1 MMSYSKLLLAGALLI
16 GSATACSDLTGNN
29 VNAEGA
35 YQLQRVNGSVVPYT
49 YTDQNG
55 NSIYLQSDVYSLNND
70 GSYTEFRTWR
80 TNGLAQ
86 SGTEDGD
93 WSQSNNVVYFTPTTS
108 DFSLQQYQANVRN
121 DGEFGGSRTLTI
133 SINGTTAI
141 YSD

>member
-1 MMSYSKLLLAGALLI
+1 MSYSKLLLAGALLI

-29 VNAEGA
+29 VNAEGS
-35 YQLQRVNGSVVPYT
+35 YQIQTVNGTRVPYT

-55 NSIYLQSDVYSLNND
+55 NSIFLQSDIYSLNND
-70 GSYTEFRTWR
+70 GSYQEFRTWQ

-86 SGTEDGD
+86 SGQETGD

-108 DFSLQQYQANVRN
+108 DFSLQQYQATVRS
-121 DGEFGGSRTLTI
+121 DSQFGGSRTLII